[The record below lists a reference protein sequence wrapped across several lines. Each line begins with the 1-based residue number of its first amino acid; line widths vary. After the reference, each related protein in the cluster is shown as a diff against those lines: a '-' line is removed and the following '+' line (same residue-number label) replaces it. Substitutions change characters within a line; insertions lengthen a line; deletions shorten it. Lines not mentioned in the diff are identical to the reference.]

1 MVSVLHYIWQLLGDL
16 RVELIIVESS
26 CSVHIFLIK
35 EETLFVGEIL
45 CAFADSPLHT
55 MFITERLTET
65 LEMERDAPRE
75 FQPLPFHYVEIARLL
90 LDK

>member
-1 MVSVLHYIWQLLGDL
+1 L
-16 RVELIIVESS
+16 RVESIIEESS
-26 CSVHIFLIK
+26 CSVHIFFIT
-35 EETLFVGEIL
+35 EETVFVGEIL

-55 MFITERLTET
+55 ISMFITERLTEV
-65 LEMERDAPRE
+65 LEVERDAPRE

>member
-1 MVSVLHYIWQLLGDL
+1 
-16 RVELIIVESS
+16 
-26 CSVHIFLIK
+26 
-35 EETLFVGEIL
+35 
-45 CAFADSPLHT
+45 

-65 LEMERDAPRE
+65 LEVERDAPRE

>member
-1 MVSVLHYIWQLLGDL
+1 MYDITFFQLLGDL
-16 RVELIIVESS
+16 RVEFITEESS
-26 CSVHIFLIK
+26 CSVHMFVFK

-45 CAFADSPLHT
+45 FAFADSPLHT
-55 MFITERLTET
+55 ISMFITERLTEV